1 MIPHPV
7 MESQTTLDGTSLSV
21 ARYRCMVP
29 AMSGLLRS
37 ARPCVVA
44 LLAAALVVGINGFE
58 GAIHSVHHPLVPVES
73 HGHDGHGH
81 DGEGRQ
87 APAGATDE
95 GCPVAAAALHLAA
108 TTTEAPPVL
117 GALPHTAARL
127 PPSVRSQAN
136 PPLRQ
141 ASSGRRPPRC
151 LGAAAAFPSDAG
163 GFR

>member
-1 MIPHPV
+1 

-58 GAIHSVHHPLVPVES
+58 GAIHSVHHSLVPVES
-73 HGHDGHGH
+73 HGHDVGHGH
-81 DGEGRQ
+81 DSEGRQ

-117 GALPHTAARL
+117 GALSPVADLVTLGTPDGPRIIWREPAHGRA
-127 PPSVRSQAN
+127 PPSFRS
-136 PPLRQ
+136 L
-141 ASSGRRPPRC
+141 
-151 LGAAAAFPSDAG
+151 PS
-163 GFR
+163 